1 MILKLSS
8 IQIHN
13 QFGGQSFLP
22 EREKRMKLKKL
33 VCLLLA
39 VVMAAAMLPGC
50 GAQTSGSEKTE
61 NKKEKV
67 TVALWGTQLLENY
80 AQYLC
85 DTFPEVEFEFFLAT
99 NSTDFYRYL
108 NDHDDLPDILTVRR
122 FSLKDAVLIK
132 DLLYDLCDTELAS
145 TFYGTYLDNYTY
157 DDGTVNWLPACADV
171 DSIII
176 NETLFNEH
184 NIPLPTDYDSFI
196 AACEAFEELGIQGF
210 ASDFGSDYTCMEVLQ
225 GLSISQLVSMGG
237 REWRQKYESGATNQL
252 SEEVW
257 MPVFE
262 KFFDM
267 KEKTGLGEAETKMV
281 NLDPKELYTVG
292 KLAMYRGTGTD
303 VIASPGREGDRS
315 ILMPYFG
322 DTQRDNWYLTYPS
335 FHVAASRKAMESP
348 EREELLLKIMTAMLS
363 QEGQSCITYGKN
375 MIPYNK
381 NVTLELLPELDNIK
395 PYIDQNKMY
404 IRLASSEMFSISQNV
419 VQRILLGELKTPK
432 AAFDAFNTLMTE
444 TKSSDDVAAHIDTA
458 YSNQFTAEHGNLAA
472 SAVYN
477 TVRAEAGVDM
487 VFGQSCY
494 ISSDVYAGDYTQK
507 DLGYLINNDV
517 GKPVIAYLTG
527 EQLFN
532 LVQYTFSLKG
542 NRGAVSNDSTL
553 YVSSGFEMDISKTD
567 SGYTLNALTVNG
579 TELDPNAKYSVLVC
593 SDYGWYIIDALKA
606 IGCKDYER
614 DDVHFEAYVL
624 KRLAEDGGQLEKPTD
639 YMTLR

>member
-1 MILKLSS
+1 M
-8 IQIHN
+8 
-13 QFGGQSFLP
+13 
-22 EREKRMKLKKL
+22 KKL
-33 VCLLLA
+33 RCLLLA
-39 VVMAAAMLPGC
+39 VVMASTMLAGC
-50 GAQTSGSEKTE
+50 GAQTSGTEKNE
-61 NKKEKV
+61 NKNESKKEKV

-80 AQYLC
+80 TQYLC
-85 DTFPEVEFEFFLAT
+85 DTFPEVEFEFVLAT
-99 NSTDFYRYL
+99 NSTDYYRYR
-108 NDHDDLPDILTVRR
+108 NDHEDLPDILTVRR

-157 DDGTVNWLPACADV
+157 DDGTINWLPACADV

-176 NETLFNEH
+176 NETLFKEH
-184 NIPLPTDYDSFI
+184 NIPIPTDYDSFI
-196 AACEAFEELGIQGF
+196 AACEAFEQLGIQGF

-225 GLSISQLVSMGG
+225 GFSISQLLSMEG
-237 REWRQKYESGATNQL
+237 REWRQKYESGITNQL

-267 KEKTGLGEAETKMV
+267 KEKTGLGEEETKMV
-281 NLDPKELYTVG
+281 NLNPKELYTVG

-303 VIASPGREGDRS
+303 VIAFPGREGDSS

-322 DTQRDNWYLTYPS
+322 STEKDNWYLTYPS
-335 FHVAASRKAMESP
+335 FHVAASKKAMEDP
-348 EREELLLKIMTAMLS
+348 EREELLLRIMTAMLN

-381 NVTLELLPELDNIK
+381 DVTLELLPELDNIK

-419 VQRILLGELKTPK
+419 VQRILLGELNTPEEAF
-432 AAFDAFNTLMTE
+432 AAFNALMTE
-444 TKSSDDVAAHIDTA
+444 SNPSDDVAAHIDTA

-494 ISSDVYAGDYTQK
+494 VSSDVYAGDYTEK

-517 GKPVIAYLTG
+517 GKPVIAHLTG

-532 LVQYTFSLKG
+532 LVQYTLSLKG

-553 YVSSGFEMDISKTD
+553 YVSSGFEMDISRTD
-567 SGYTLNALTVNG
+567 SGYVLNALTV
-579 TELDPNAKYSVLVC
+579 
-593 SDYGWYIIDALKA
+593 
-606 IGCKDYER
+606 
-614 DDVHFEAYVL
+614 
-624 KRLAEDGGQLEKPTD
+624 DG
-639 YMTLR
+639 